1 MCNYLFSNKDISI
14 KTVKMTKVLSFTF
27 TISILLLVYAIISNP
42 IIAQTAVQ
50 FDPNGKPKHNI
61 FSFRTQFWQD
71 HFKNLKKGAIL
82 VDTKTRSLHYWN
94 KNGTEYKVFPT
105 SVPLN
110 EELTRLGYTKITRKV
125 VGPEWR
131 PTKKMRE
138 RDPKL
143 PEFVPPGPD
152 NPLGSHALYLSWPSY
167 RIHGTSDTRKIGRQS
182 SSGCVGLYNEQIEEL
197 FNLVEIGTPVRIL

>member
-1 MCNYLFSNKDISI
+1 MINA
-14 KTVKMTKVLSFTF
+14 VLKILNSLT
-27 TISILLLVYAIISNP
+27 LLLVYMGISNP
-42 IIAQTAVQ
+42 IIAQTAVDFGQ
-50 FDPNGKPKHNI
+50 DGKPKHNI
-61 FSFRTQFWQD
+61 FSFRAQSWQD
-71 HFKNLKKGAIL
+71 HFNNLNRGAIL

-110 EELTRLGYTKITRKV
+110 KELTRLGYTKVTKKV

-138 RDPKL
+138 RDPQL
-143 PEFVPPGPD
+143 PEFMPPGPD

>member
-1 MCNYLFSNKDISI
+1 MCNYLFSKKDISI
-14 KTVKMTKVLSFTF
+14 KTVKMMKVLSYTF
-27 TISILLLVYAIISNP
+27 PFSILLLVYAIISNP

-50 FDPNGKPKHNI
+50 FDQNGKPKHNI

-110 EELTRLGYTKITRKV
+110 EELTRLGYTKITKKV

-138 RDPKL
+138 RDPEL
-143 PEFVPPGPD
+143 PEFMPPGPD

>member
-1 MCNYLFSNKDISI
+1 M
-14 KTVKMTKVLSFTF
+14 MKVLFYTF
-27 TISILLLVYAIISNP
+27 PVSILLLVYVIISNP

-50 FDPNGKPKHNI
+50 FDQNGKPKHNI

-138 RDPKL
+138 RDPEL
-143 PEFVPPGPD
+143 PEFMPPGPD

>member
-27 TISILLLVYAIISNP
+27 TISILLLGNAIISNP

-50 FDPNGKPKHNI
+50 FDQNGKPKHNI

-71 HFKNLKKGAIL
+71 HFKNLNKGAIL
-82 VDTKTRSLHYWN
+82 VDTKTRSLPYWN

-110 EELTRLGYTKITRKV
+110 EELTRLGYTKITKKV
-125 VGPEWR
+125 IGPEWR
-131 PTKKMRE
+131 PTRKMRE
-138 RDPKL
+138 RDPEL

>member
-1 MCNYLFSNKDISI
+1 M
-14 KTVKMTKVLSFTF
+14 KVLSYTF
-27 TISILLLVYAIISNP
+27 PFPILLLVYTIISNP

-50 FDPNGKPKHNI
+50 FDQNGKPKHNI

-110 EELTRLGYTKITRKV
+110 EELTRLGYTKITKKV

-143 PEFVPPGPD
+143 PEFMPSGPD

>member
-1 MCNYLFSNKDISI
+1 MINA
-14 KTVKMTKVLSFTF
+14 VLKILNSLT
-27 TISILLLVYAIISNP
+27 LLLVYMGISNP
-42 IIAQTAVQ
+42 IIAQTAVDFGQ
-50 FDPNGKPKHNI
+50 DGKPKHNI
-61 FSFRTQFWQD
+61 FSFRAQSWQD
-71 HFKNLKKGAIL
+71 HFKNLNRGAIL

-94 KNGTEYKVFPT
+94 KNRTEYKVFPT

-110 EELTRLGYTKITRKV
+110 KELTRLGYTKVTKKV

-138 RDPKL
+138 RDPQL
-143 PEFVPPGPD
+143 PEFMPPGPD

>member
-1 MCNYLFSNKDISI
+1 MINA
-14 KTVKMTKVLSFTF
+14 VLKILNSLT
-27 TISILLLVYAIISNP
+27 LLLVYMGISNP
-42 IIAQTAVQ
+42 IIVQTAVDFGQ
-50 FDPNGKPKHNI
+50 DGKPKHNI
-61 FSFRTQFWQD
+61 FSFRAQSWQD
-71 HFKNLKKGAIL
+71 HFKNLNRGAIL

-110 EELTRLGYTKITRKV
+110 QELTRLGYTKVTKKV

-138 RDPKL
+138 RDPQL
-143 PEFVPPGPD
+143 PEFMPPGPD

>member
-1 MCNYLFSNKDISI
+1 
-14 KTVKMTKVLSFTF
+14 MTKAVSNIL
-27 TISILLLVYAIISNP
+27 ISSLLLFVYATISNP
-42 IIAQTAVQ
+42 IIAQTAVDFGQ
-50 FDPNGKPKHNI
+50 YGKPKHNI
-61 FSFRTQFWQD
+61 FSFITQSWQD
-71 HFKNLKKGAIL
+71 HFKNLNRGAIL

-110 EELTRLGYTKITRKV
+110 KELTRLGYTKVTKKV

-138 RDPKL
+138 RDPQL
-143 PEFVPPGPD
+143 PEFMPPGPD

-167 RIHGTSDTRKIGRQS
+167 RIHGTSDTMKIGRQS

>member
-1 MCNYLFSNKDISI
+1 MVN
-14 KTVKMTKVLSFTF
+14 VVLKILNSL
-27 TISILLLVYAIISNP
+27 ILLLVYMGISNP
-42 IIAQTAVQ
+42 IIAQTAVEFGQ
-50 FDPNGKPKHNI
+50 DGKPKHNI
-61 FSFRTQFWQD
+61 FSFRAQSWQD
-71 HFKNLKKGAIL
+71 HFKNLNRGAIL

-110 EELTRLGYTKITRKV
+110 KELTRLGYTKVTKKV

-138 RDPKL
+138 RDPQL
-143 PEFVPPGPD
+143 PEFMPPGPD

>member
-1 MCNYLFSNKDISI
+1 MINA
-14 KTVKMTKVLSFTF
+14 VLKILNSLT
-27 TISILLLVYAIISNP
+27 LLLVYMGISNP
-42 IIAQTAVQ
+42 IIAQTAVDFGQ
-50 FDPNGKPKHNI
+50 DGKPKHNI
-61 FSFRTQFWQD
+61 FSFRTQSWQD
-71 HFKNLKKGAIL
+71 HFKNLNRGAIL

-110 EELTRLGYTKITRKV
+110 KELTRLGYTKVTKKV

-138 RDPKL
+138 RDPQL
-143 PEFVPPGPD
+143 PEFMPPGPD

>member
-1 MCNYLFSNKDISI
+1 MINA
-14 KTVKMTKVLSFTF
+14 VLKILNPLT
-27 TISILLLVYAIISNP
+27 LLLVYMGISNP
-42 IIAQTAVQ
+42 IIAQTAVD
-50 FDPNGKPKHNI
+50 FDQDGKPKHNI
-61 FSFRTQFWQD
+61 FSFRAQSWQD
-71 HFKNLKKGAIL
+71 HFKNLNRGAIL

-110 EELTRLGYTKITRKV
+110 KELTRLGYTKVTKKV

-138 RDPKL
+138 RDPQL
-143 PEFVPPGPD
+143 PEFMPPGPD

>member
-1 MCNYLFSNKDISI
+1 MINA
-14 KTVKMTKVLSFTF
+14 VLKILNSLT
-27 TISILLLVYAIISNP
+27 LLLVYMGISNP
-42 IIAQTAVQ
+42 IIAQTAVDFGQ
-50 FDPNGKPKHNI
+50 DGKPKHNI

-71 HFKNLKKGAIL
+71 HFKNLNRGAIL

-110 EELTRLGYTKITRKV
+110 KELTRLGYTKVTKKV

-138 RDPKL
+138 RDPQL
-143 PEFVPPGPD
+143 PEFMPPGPD

-182 SSGCVGLYNEQIEEL
+182 SSGCIGLFNEQIEEL

>member
-50 FDPNGKPKHNI
+50 FDQSGKPKHNI

-71 HFKNLKKGAIL
+71 HFKNLNKGAIL

-94 KNGTEYKVFPT
+94 KNGTEYMVFPT

-110 EELTRLGYTKITRKV
+110 EELTRLGYTKIIKKV
-125 VGPEWR
+125 IGPEWR

-138 RDPKL
+138 RDPEL
-143 PEFVPPGPD
+143 PEFMPPGPD

>member
-1 MCNYLFSNKDISI
+1 MINA
-14 KTVKMTKVLSFTF
+14 VLKILNPLT
-27 TISILLLVYAIISNP
+27 LLLVYMGISNP
-42 IIAQTAVQ
+42 IIAQTAVDFGQ
-50 FDPNGKPKHNI
+50 DGKPKHNI
-61 FSFRTQFWQD
+61 FSFRTQSWQD
-71 HFKNLKKGAIL
+71 HFKNLNRGAIL

-110 EELTRLGYTKITRKV
+110 KELTRLGYTKVTKKV

-138 RDPKL
+138 RDPQL
-143 PEFVPPGPD
+143 PEFMPPGPD

>member
-1 MCNYLFSNKDISI
+1 MIKLISNI
-14 KTVKMTKVLSFTF
+14 F
-27 TISILLLVYAIISNP
+27 TISTLLFVYAMIGNP
-42 IIAQTAVQ
+42 IIAQTAVEFSQ
-50 FDPNGKPKHNI
+50 DGKPKHNI
-61 FSFRTQFWQD
+61 FSFRVQFWQN

-82 VDTKTRSLHYWN
+82 VDTKTRSLHYWS
-94 KNGTEYKVFPT
+94 KSGALYKVFPT

-110 EELTRLGYTKITRKV
+110 KELTRLGYTKVTKKV
-125 VGPEWR
+125 IGPEWR
-131 PTKKMRE
+131 PTKKMRK
-138 RDPKL
+138 RDPSL
-143 PEFVPPGPD
+143 PEFMPPGPD

>member
-1 MCNYLFSNKDISI
+1 MINVVLKILNYL
-14 KTVKMTKVLSFTF
+14 T
-27 TISILLLVYAIISNP
+27 LLLVYMGISNP
-42 IIAQTAVQ
+42 IIAQTAVDFGQ
-50 FDPNGKPKHNI
+50 DGKPKHNI
-61 FSFRTQFWQD
+61 FSFRAQSWQD
-71 HFKNLKKGAIL
+71 HFKNLNRGAIL

-110 EELTRLGYTKITRKV
+110 KELTRLGYTKVTKKV

-138 RDPKL
+138 RDPQL
-143 PEFVPPGPD
+143 PEFMPPGPD

>member
-1 MCNYLFSNKDISI
+1 MINA
-14 KTVKMTKVLSFTF
+14 VLKILNPLT
-27 TISILLLVYAIISNP
+27 LLLVYMGISNP
-42 IIAQTAVQ
+42 IIAQTAVDFGQ
-50 FDPNGKPKHNI
+50 DGKPKHNI
-61 FSFRTQFWQD
+61 FSFRAQSWQD
-71 HFKNLKKGAIL
+71 HFKNLNRGAIL

-110 EELTRLGYTKITRKV
+110 KELTRLGYTKVTKKV

-131 PTKKMRE
+131 PTNKMRE
-138 RDPKL
+138 RDPQL
-143 PEFVPPGPD
+143 PEFMPPGPD

>member
-1 MCNYLFSNKDISI
+1 MINA
-14 KTVKMTKVLSFTF
+14 VLKILNPLT
-27 TISILLLVYAIISNP
+27 LLLVYMGISNP
-42 IIAQTAVQ
+42 IIAQTAVDFGQ
-50 FDPNGKPKHNI
+50 DGKPKHNI
-61 FSFRTQFWQD
+61 FSFRAQSWQD
-71 HFKNLKKGAIL
+71 HFKNLNRGAIL

-94 KNGTEYKVFPT
+94 KDGTDYKVFPT

-110 EELTRLGYTKITRKV
+110 KELTRLGYTKVTKKV

-138 RDPKL
+138 RDPQL
-143 PEFVPPGPD
+143 PEFMPPGPD

>member
-50 FDPNGKPKHNI
+50 FDQSGKPKHNI

-71 HFKNLKKGAIL
+71 HFKNLNKGAIL

-110 EELTRLGYTKITRKV
+110 EELTRLGYTKIIKKV
-125 VGPEWR
+125 IGPEWR

-138 RDPKL
+138 RDPEL
-143 PEFVPPGPD
+143 PEFMPPGPD

>member
-1 MCNYLFSNKDISI
+1 MINA
-14 KTVKMTKVLSFTF
+14 VLKILNSLT
-27 TISILLLVYAIISNP
+27 LLLVYMGISNP
-42 IIAQTAVQ
+42 IIAQTAVDFGQ
-50 FDPNGKPKHNI
+50 DGKPKHNI
-61 FSFRTQFWQD
+61 FSFRAQSWQD
-71 HFKNLKKGAIL
+71 HFKNLNRGAIL

-110 EELTRLGYTKITRKV
+110 KELTRLGYTKVTKKV

-138 RDPKL
+138 RDPQL
-143 PEFVPPGPD
+143 PEFMPPGPD
-152 NPLGSHALYLSWPSY
+152 NPLGTHALYLSWPSY

>member
-1 MCNYLFSNKDISI
+1 MIN
-14 KTVKMTKVLSFTF
+14 VVLKILNSLT
-27 TISILLLVYAIISNP
+27 LLLVYMGISNP
-42 IIAQTAVQ
+42 IIAQTAVDFGQ
-50 FDPNGKPKHNI
+50 DGKPKHNI
-61 FSFRTQFWQD
+61 FSFRAQSWQD
-71 HFKNLKKGAIL
+71 HFKNLNKGAIL

-110 EELTRLGYTKITRKV
+110 KELTRLGYTKVTKKV

-138 RDPKL
+138 RDPQL
-143 PEFVPPGPD
+143 PEFMPPGPD

>member
-1 MCNYLFSNKDISI
+1 
-14 KTVKMTKVLSFTF
+14 MTKLGSN
-27 TISILLLVYAIISNP
+27 ILIAKILLFVYALISNP
-42 IIAQTAVQ
+42 IIAQTAVE
-50 FDPNGKPKHNI
+50 FSSDGKPKHNI
-61 FSFRTQFWQD
+61 FSFRIQSWQD
-71 HFKNLKKGAIL
+71 HFKHLKKGAIL
-82 VDTKTRSLHYWN
+82 VDTKTRSLHYWD
-94 KNGTEYKVFPT
+94 KNGTDYKVFPT

-110 EELTRLGYTKITRKV
+110 EELTRLGYTKVTKKI

-143 PEFVPPGPD
+143 PEFMPPGPD

-182 SSGCVGLYNEQIEEL
+182 SSGCIGLYNEQIEEL

>member
-1 MCNYLFSNKDISI
+1 MIN
-14 KTVKMTKVLSFTF
+14 
-27 TISILLLVYAIISNP
+27 ILLKTLNSWILLFVYLGISNP
-42 IIAQTAVQ
+42 VIAQTAVEFGQ
-50 FDPNGKPKHNI
+50 DGKPKHNI
-61 FSFRTQFWQD
+61 FSFRTQSWRD
-71 HFKNLKKGAIL
+71 HFKNLNKGAIL

-94 KNGTEYKVFPT
+94 KDGTDYKVFPT

-110 EELTRLGYTKITRKV
+110 KELTRLGYTKVTKKV

-138 RDPKL
+138 RDPQL
-143 PEFVPPGPD
+143 PEFMPPGPD

>member
-1 MCNYLFSNKDISI
+1 MINA
-14 KTVKMTKVLSFTF
+14 VLKILNSLT
-27 TISILLLVYAIISNP
+27 LLLVYMGISNP
-42 IIAQTAVQ
+42 IIAQTAVDFGQ
-50 FDPNGKPKHNI
+50 DGKPKHNI
-61 FSFRTQFWQD
+61 FSFRAQSWQD
-71 HFKNLKKGAIL
+71 HFKNLNRGAIL

-110 EELTRLGYTKITRKV
+110 QELTRLGYTKVTKKV

-138 RDPKL
+138 RDPQL
-143 PEFVPPGPD
+143 PEFMPPGPD

>member
-1 MCNYLFSNKDISI
+1 MIN
-14 KTVKMTKVLSFTF
+14 VVLKIINSLT
-27 TISILLLVYAIISNP
+27 LLLVYMGISNP
-42 IIAQTAVQ
+42 IIAQTAVDFGQ
-50 FDPNGKPKHNI
+50 DGKPKHNI
-61 FSFRTQFWQD
+61 FSFRAQSWQD
-71 HFKNLKKGAIL
+71 HFKNLNRGAIL

-110 EELTRLGYTKITRKV
+110 KELTRLGYTKVTKKV

-138 RDPKL
+138 RDPQL
-143 PEFVPPGPD
+143 PEFMPPGPD

>member
-1 MCNYLFSNKDISI
+1 MINA
-14 KTVKMTKVLSFTF
+14 VLKILNSLT
-27 TISILLLVYAIISNP
+27 LLLVYMGISNP
-42 IIAQTAVQ
+42 IIAQTAVDFGQ
-50 FDPNGKPKHNI
+50 DGKPKQNI
-61 FSFRTQFWQD
+61 FSFRAQSWQD
-71 HFKNLKKGAIL
+71 HFKNLNRGAIL

-110 EELTRLGYTKITRKV
+110 KELTRLGYTKVTKKV

-138 RDPKL
+138 RDPQL
-143 PEFVPPGPD
+143 PEFMPPGPD